1 MLPLTPR
8 PESQEGLKPK
18 QKLCH
23 GRRQQ
28 IGARIARRVETI
40 ADFATTGDTLIL
52 DVESQEGKRLLK
64 TCLTRNLPLE
74 SYYVS
79 TVERFL
85 LAIRK
90 VAKLTPRGNVE
101 QYVL

>member
-1 MLPLTPR
+1 MSPR
-8 PESQEGLKPK
+8 IS
-18 QKLCH
+18 
-23 GRRQQ
+23 
-28 IGARIARRVETI
+28 RRVETI

-64 TCLTRNLPLE
+64 TCLARNRLLE

-90 VAKLTPRGNVE
+90 VAKWLK
-101 QYVL
+101 

>member
-1 MLPLTPR
+1 
-8 PESQEGLKPK
+8 
-18 QKLCH
+18 
-23 GRRQQ
+23 
-28 IGARIARRVETI
+28 
-40 ADFATTGDTLIL
+40 
-52 DVESQEGKRLLK
+52 LK

-90 VAKLTPRGNVE
+90 VAKLTPRGYVE